1 MSNTRD
7 IKARISSVQD
17 TKKIT
22 NAMYLIASTKL
33 QKARRDLDSTKPFFN
48 AVRDEIKRI
57 FQTAGN
63 LESKYFYPK
72 SVKEVGNDGTYG
84 ILVITSDKGLAGSY
98 NMNVI
103 KKTMKLL
110 SQHSDSKLY
119 VVGEFGR
126 RYFARHNIP
135 IEHEF
140 RHTMQA
146 PKFDHARDI
155 CQYMLHRF
163 DSGELDK
170 IFVIYTDMLNSV
182 YNEADS
188 VRLLP
193 FNRTHFL
200 DTPETEDDFATL
212 EESDFEFFPSIEDV
226 LNNMLKS
233 YIAGFIYGAL
243 VNSFCSEQSSRMSA
257 MDSSNRNADKLLGEL
272 SLRYNQVRQAS
283 ITQEITEISSS
294 AKAQKRKLLKGGA
307 SS

>member
-33 QKARRDLDSTKPFFN
+33 QKARRDLDNTKPFFN
-48 AVRDEIKRI
+48 AVRDEIKQI

-63 LESKYFYPK
+63 LESRYFYSS
-72 SVKEVGNDGTYG
+72 SVKETGSDGTYG
-84 ILVITSDKGLAGSY
+84 VLVITADKGLAGSY
-98 NMNVI
+98 NLNVI
-103 KKTMKLL
+103 KKTQKLL
-110 SQHSDSKLY
+110 SQHPDTKLY

-126 RYFARHNIP
+126 RYFTRRNIP

-140 RHTMQA
+140 RYTMQT
-146 PKFDHARDI
+146 PKFDDARDI
-155 CQYMLHRF
+155 CQYLLQRF

-170 IFVIYTDMLNSV
+170 IFVIYTDMHNARYS
-182 YNEADS
+182 EADS
-188 VRLLP
+188 IRILP
-193 FNRTHFL
+193 FNRNHFL
-200 DTPETEDDFATL
+200 DTPETDDDFATL
-212 EESDFEFFPSIEDV
+212 EESDFEFYPNIDDV
-226 LNNMLKS
+226 LTNMLKS

-243 VNSFCSEQSSRMSA
+243 VNSFCSEQSSRMNA

-283 ITQEITEISSS
+283 ITQEITEISAS
-294 AKAQKRKLLKGGA
+294 AKAQKRKLLKGGE